1 MNVLLPALFFFTL
14 LLLCPLFRPSPCA
27 GEVFPTGDKGPIMQR
42 PNPALTAC
50 SESDNTWHFG
60 VRASA
65 FLGNRMLPLHEMF
78 SDTWEGEVHIDDR
91 NLIHSKALA
100 EAFAGRSGWEL
111 SFGVREQMSTR
122 ANRDT
127 AEAFALLKGKKDLPT
142 GKIYHAELEGDG
154 FVAEELRIAVGR
166 TAGAAS
172 GFSFGG
178 ALGLLHGERIQ
189 KGDLTGT
196 LQATG
201 PRSYNYAL
209 ALDYAYDMSYLY
221 DSPVSRAGMD
231 GYGYAIDLGAIW
243 RKDRFV
249 VSLYGEDLF
258 STIYWSDVPMT
269 TAVAS
274 NGRVSFDSQGY
285 ARYDPIISGFE
296 GKRQVTQ
303 RLPPRLS
310 AEAGYVTDTFMTSV
324 TLDRMD
330 GFYFPRLSAAVRSGE
345 RAGWWSVAVDLFFRT
360 VGVGYEGETVGF
372 HLFADHLLPE
382 KVKALGLRLQLRR

>member
-1 MNVLLPALFFFTL
+1 
-14 LLLCPLFRPSPCA
+14 
-27 GEVFPTGDKGPIMQR
+27 
-42 PNPALTAC
+42 
-50 SESDNTWHFG
+50 
-60 VRASA
+60 
-65 FLGNRMLPLHEMF
+65 
-78 SDTWEGEVHIDDR
+78 
-91 NLIHSKALA
+91 
-100 EAFAGRSGWEL
+100 
-111 SFGVREQMSTR
+111 
-122 ANRDT
+122 
-127 AEAFALLKGKKDLPT
+127 
-142 GKIYHAELEGDG
+142 
-154 FVAEELRIAVGR
+154 VAEELRIAVGR

-285 ARYDPIISGFE
+285 ARYDPLISGFE

-310 AEAGYVTDTFMTSV
+310 AEAGYVADTFMTSV

-360 VGVGYEGETVGF
+360 VGVGYESETAAF
-372 HLFADHLLPE
+372 QLFADHLLPE
-382 KVKALGLRLQLRR
+382 KAKAIGFRCQLRR